1 MRKIINDDIFNW
13 FSDANDVNDDQYSYV
28 ASMPDYSE
36 FPNYKIEE
44 WKNWFEDCAKKIIES
59 TADNEFSIFYQSDLK
74 KDGVWFDK
82 SFLIMKAAEKS
93 NSQLLWHKIICRVP
107 PGKVTFG
114 RPAYSHILCFSKKF
128 KLDPSHSTADVIP
141 HVGDKTWERG
151 MGLEAC
157 IILAEFIKKHSAS
170 KKVVNLF
177 CGMGSFV
184 SVADAYEL
192 EVIGIERSKKRAE
205 ESAQLKF
212 NLKEK
217 IWL

>member
-1 MRKIINDDIFNW
+1 MRKVINDDIFNW
-13 FSDANDVNDDQYSYV
+13 FNSNDDGHYSYV

-44 WKNWFEDCAKKIIES
+44 WKEWFENCAEKIINKTDE
-59 TADNEFSIFYQSDLK
+59 NEFSVFYQSDIK
-74 KDGVWFDK
+74 KDGVWIDK
-82 SFLIMKAAEKS
+82 SYLVMKAAERAH
-93 NSQLLWHKIICRVP
+93 SQLLWHKVICRVP

-114 RPAYSHILCFSKKF
+114 RPAYSHILCFSKNF
-128 KLDPSHSTADVIP
+128 RLDPSFSTADVIP

-157 IILAEFIKKHSAS
+157 LMIAEFLKKHSHS
-170 KKVVNLF
+170 QKVANPF

-184 SVADAYEL
+184 SVADAL
-192 EVIGIERSKKRAE
+192 DLDVVGIERSKKRAE
-205 ESAQLKF
+205 ESALLKF

-217 IWL
+217 VWY